1 MTTTLFSCLEMAL
14 FVFVRLVPIRNPIL
28 AGKTQNMKT
37 IRLNNALALKVLSAC
52 VLAATAT
59 AMADPPEAED
69 RGHRIAVQYRDRG
82 FFVTPVDSGILL
94 KGSMIRI
101 EIPVTRGLD
110 YVVIASGD
118 EAAIDV
124 DSYIYSEVDTLI
136 INDGLSRSDAIVQF
150 RAQYTGSVFAFI
162 FMARVDASKGLP
174 SYAAFV
180 GRRGTAKTPTS
191 GGEDT
196 SKSAPTGLATPQAGQ
211 SAPRSGLGTPGTGG
225 LSGGGGP
232 NINPVTKP

>member
-1 MTTTLFSCLEMAL
+1 M
-14 FVFVRLVPIRNPIL
+14 
-28 AGKTQNMKT
+28 
-37 IRLNNALALKVLSAC
+37 KVLGTF
-52 VLAATAT
+52 VLAATASV
-59 AMADPPEAED
+59 MADPPEAED
-69 RGHRIAVQYRDRG
+69 RAHRVAVQYRDRG

-118 EAAIDV
+118 EAATDV
-124 DSYIYSEVDTLI
+124 DSYIYSEVDTLV

-150 RAQYTGSVFAFI
+150 RAQYTGSVYAYI

-180 GRRGTAKTPTS
+180 GRRGTAKTPAS
-191 GGEDT
+191 GGDD
-196 SKSAPTGLATPQAGQ
+196 SNKSAPTGLSTPQSG
-211 SAPRSGLGTPGTGG
+211 SPAPGAAV
-225 LSGGGGP
+225 SGGGGT
-232 NINPVTKP
+232 NTNPVFKN

>member
-1 MTTTLFSCLEMAL
+1 MRVLSTC
-14 FVFVRLVPIRNPIL
+14 IL
-28 AGKTQNMKT
+28 AST
-37 IRLNNALALKVLSAC
+37 V
-52 VLAATAT
+52 T

-69 RGHRIAVQYRDRG
+69 RAHRVAVQYRDRG

-150 RAQYTGSVFAFI
+150 RSQYTGSVYAYI

-196 SKSAPTGLATPQAGQ
+196 SKSAPTGLSTPQAGQ
-211 SAPRSGLGTPGTGG
+211 SAPRSGSAGPPSSGG
-225 LSGGGGP
+225 LSGGGGA
-232 NINPVTKP
+232 NINPVTKQ